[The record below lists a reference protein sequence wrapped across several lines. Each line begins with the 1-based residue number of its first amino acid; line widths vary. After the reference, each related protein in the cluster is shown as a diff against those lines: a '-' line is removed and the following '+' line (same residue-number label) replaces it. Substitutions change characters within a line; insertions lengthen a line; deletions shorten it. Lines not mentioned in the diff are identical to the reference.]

1 MRNTVDL
8 RSDTMTR
15 PTAAMR
21 EVMARA
27 EVGDDVWGEDPTV
40 RALEEQTAAR
50 LGKEAALF
58 VPSGTM
64 SNQLALLLHT
74 RRADEVLVGQGA
86 HMEGDESGAAGAW
99 SGVQMTFAGRGG
111 FFGRAELEA
120 ARKPEGDWHCPRT
133 SLVCI
138 ENTHNRSGGR
148 IWPPELVAEV
158 AQYAREK
165 GLFLHLD
172 GARLWNA
179 AVASGRP
186 EAELAAP
193 FDTVSVCF
201 SKGLGAPVGSALVGS
216 APLVKAA
223 IRLRKM
229 LGGGMRQ
236 AGILA
241 AGALHAL
248 THHHA
253 RLADDHAA
261 ARRFA
266 AQLDGVP
273 GVRVVPAETNIVV
286 VETPSFLAE
295 RAVERAAPRGVLL
308 STMGRHLVR
317 AVLHLDVPADDVAPA
332 GVVTAEVL
340 AELAQEAAS

>member
-1 MRNTVDL
+1 MRAPTDL

-15 PTAAMR
+15 PTPAMR
-21 EVMARA
+21 EAMARA

-40 RALEEQTAAR
+40 RRLEEETAAL

-74 RRADEVLVGQGA
+74 RRGDEVIVGQGA
-86 HMEGDESGAAGAW
+86 HMEGDESGAAAAW
-99 SGVQMTFAGRGG
+99 SGVQMSFAGQGG
-111 FFGRAELEA
+111 FFGRADVEA
-120 ARKPEGDWHCPRT
+120 ARKPEGDWHCART
-133 SLVCI
+133 SLIAV

-148 IWPPELVAEV
+148 IWPADTIVEV
-158 AQYAREK
+158 AAYAREK
-165 GLFLHLD
+165 GLPLHLD

-179 AVASGRP
+179 AVASGAP
-186 EAELAAP
+186 EAALAAP
-193 FDTVSVCF
+193 FDTLSVCF
-201 SKGLGAPVGSALVGS
+201 SKGLGAPVGSALVGPK
-216 APLVKAA
+216 PLIQAA

-248 THHHA
+248 AHHRA

-261 ARRFA
+261 AREFA
-266 AQLDGVP
+266 AQLAGVP

-286 VETPSFLAE
+286 VETPTFLAE

-308 STMGRHLVR
+308 STMGRHLLR
-317 AVLHLDVPADDVAPA
+317 AVLHLDVPADDAAPA
-332 GVVTAEVL
+332 GRVTAEVL
-340 AELAQEAAS
+340 AELEREARP